1 MKKLKLVPDTSV
13 IIDGRITAKIEGGEF
28 EGAKILIPEAVVTE
42 LEAQANKGRD
52 IGFSGLEE
60 LKKLNEMAK
69 EGKITLEYTG
79 EIPTL
84 EQIRLASRGAI
95 DAIIRAVAVQH
106 KAIFITSDIVQSE
119 VARAKGL
126 EVIYLYPEKE
136 ELGPLSIQNFFTD
149 DTMFVLL
156 KARVRP
162 MAKRGTVGRMR
173 LVKIRD
179 QPCTEKELRDIS
191 HEILERAKSDPDGF
205 IEFEKRGA
213 TIVQLGSMRIA
224 IASPPFS
231 DGMEITAVRPIA
243 NVTLDDYR
251 FSNELKARL
260 VERQRGIVVAGP
272 PGAGKSTF
280 AACLAE
286 FLQKSGYVVKT
297 MESPRDL
304 QVPDEI
310 TQYAPLE
317 NDMAATADILLLVRP
332 DYTIYDEVRKTS
344 DFRVFGDMR
353 LAGVGM
359 VGVVHSNRAIDAVQ
373 RLIGRVELG
382 IIPQIVD
389 TVVFIDKGEIAKVYD
404 VTFKVKVPH
413 GMVEEDLS
421 RPVIE
426 VVDFESGRTEYEI
439 YSYGDQV
446 VVMPVENPSKPAW
459 SLAEKEIHKVI
470 SKYSRGNI
478 DVLMISDGKAI
489 VYLDGRDI
497 PRILGKG
504 GKNIDRI
511 EGILGIS
518 IDVCERED

>member
-1 MKKLKLVPDTSV
+1 
-13 IIDGRITAKIEGGEF
+13 RGEL
-28 EGAKILIPEAVVTE
+28 EGAQILIPEAVITE

-52 IGFSGLEE
+52 IGFSGLDE

-95 DAIIRAVAVQH
+95 DAIIRTVAVQN

-126 EVIYLYPEKE
+126 EVTYLYPEKE
-136 ELGPLSIQNFFTD
+136 VFGPLSIQKFFTD

-179 QPCTEKELRDIS
+179 QPCTEKELREIS

-205 IEFEKRGA
+205 IEFEKRGV

-243 NVTLDDYR
+243 KVTLDEYR
-251 FSNELKARL
+251 FCKELKARL
-260 VERQRGIVVAGP
+260 VERQRGILVAGS
-272 PGAGKSTF
+272 PGTGKSTF
-280 AACLAE
+280 AACVAE
-286 FLQKSGYVVKT
+286 FLQKSGHVVKT

-304 QVPDEI
+304 QISDEI

-332 DYTIYDEVRKTS
+332 DYTIYDELRKTS
-344 DFRVFGDMR
+344 DFRVFADMR

-389 TVVFIDKGEIAKVYD
+389 TVVFIDMGEISKVYD
-404 VTFKVKVPH
+404 LMFKVKVPN
-413 GMVEEDLS
+413 GMVEEDLA
-421 RPVIE
+421 RPIID

-446 VVMPVENPSKPAW
+446 VVMPVDTISKPAW
-459 SLAEKEIHKVI
+459 SLAEKEIYKVI
-470 SKYSRGNI
+470 SKYARGHV

-489 VYLDGRDI
+489 VYLDEQDI
-497 PRILGKG
+497 PRIIGKG